1 MLPTKFNP
9 KVTKNHV
16 IILLVIFIFALLYL
30 FFSDDGEYEDDFSAD
45 TEGEWAEECNV
56 AGVILQGDLYTYATG
71 NDEEDYDMTSSNSIV
86 YYIDEA
92 EKDENIKAIVL
103 EIDSGG
109 GGAVAAEEVENA
121 LRRASKPTVALI
133 RESGMSAAYWAAT
146 GADVI
151 FASKNS
157 DVGSIGITMSYL
169 DNTKYNQ
176 KEGYTYNQL
185 STGKFK
191 DTLDPDKP
199 LTYEEKQWL
208 QEYLDILLGNF
219 VDVVAENRN
228 LDVSKVRVIA
238 DNGDVLGDEALELG
252 LIDRIGDIHDVENY
266 LAEVVEEE
274 VELCW

>member
-1 MLPTKFNP
+1 MKY
-9 KVTKNHV
+9 V
-16 IILLVIFIFALLYL
+16 I
-30 FFSDDGEYEDDFSAD
+30 
-45 TEGEWAEECNV
+45 TESKLEE
-56 AGVILQGDLYTYATG
+56 
-71 NDEEDYDMTSSNSIV
+71 SIV
-86 YYIDEA
+86 YYINEA

-157 DVGSIGITMSYL
+157 DVGSIGVTMSYL

-208 QEYLDILLGNF
+208 QEYLNILLGNF

-228 LDVSKVRVIA
+228 LEVAKVSVIA
-238 DNGDVLGDEALELG
+238 NNGEVLGDEALELG
-252 LIDRIGDIHDVENY
+252 LIDRIGDIHDVKNY
-266 LAEVVEEE
+266 LAEVIEEE